1 MAVYDLA
8 HKLGEQLKKSE
19 EYQEYQNYRQELLKD
34 EETKKMVD
42 DYQNISFRVNSAK
55 AWGQE
60 VKEEDQKKLE
70 KLEELVQLNI
80 RARKYLEA
88 ETRMSIILQ
97 DIQKIIFEDLELGLF
112 QEKEEED
119 G

>member
-19 EYQEYQNYRQELLKD
+19 EYEEYQKYRQELLKD
-34 EETKKMVD
+34 EETRKMVE

-60 VKEEDQKKLE
+60 VKEEDQKKLK
-70 KLEELVQLNI
+70 KLEELVQLNNK
-80 RARKYLEA
+80 ARKYLEV
-88 ETRMSIILQ
+88 ESRISIILQ
-97 DIQKIIFEDLELGLF
+97 DIQKIIFEDLDLGLL
-112 QEKEEED
+112 QDSEEED